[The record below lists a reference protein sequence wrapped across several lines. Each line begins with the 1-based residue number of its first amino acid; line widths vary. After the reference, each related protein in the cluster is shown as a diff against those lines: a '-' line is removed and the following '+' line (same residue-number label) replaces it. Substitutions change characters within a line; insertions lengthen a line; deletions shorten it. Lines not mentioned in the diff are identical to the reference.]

1 MASQSTTAAALRRL
15 TGAGAGTS
23 KRGLAAFVPGHYE
36 KGFKEFGPGGR
47 SSVSGITAALFG
59 GTGFMGKYLQF
70 EMGEF
75 LGFVFGGWTGCDMCV
90 CVHTRVDVCI
100 ESIIISTRLTRE
112 RSHIAAPACPINTGK
127 VGYRVHLANRG
138 DEQDVRPFKVAFDL
152 GNVRFLVGLF
162 GVLDVCV
169 V

>member
-15 TGAGAGTS
+15 TGAGAGKRAAN
-23 KRGLAAFVPGHYE
+23 KRGLAAFAPGHYE

-75 LGFVFGGWTGCDMCV
+75 LVLFWGLVVGWGWTGCDMCECVCICTHVYVHVLEV
-90 CVHTRVDVCI
+90 CVY
-100 ESIIISTRLTRE
+100 RLCW
-112 RSHIAAPACPINTGK
+112 I
-127 VGYRVHLANRG
+127 
-138 DEQDVRPFKVAFDL
+138 D
-152 GNVRFLVGLF
+152 
-162 GVLDVCV
+162 
-169 V
+169 